1 MDPGLPQTLNTVAPT
16 QDTAMHVPPGS
27 VASHLGPPIRSYFC
41 FTTATLALCLIFA
54 VATVMVLVVRRS
66 DYIPNQPDNI
76 PLKGGNCSEDMFC
89 ILKRSPF
96 NKTWAYLQVSKHINK
111 TKLSWNEDGK
121 FQGVMYQDGN
131 LVIQSEGFLR
141 KCYQQQLGCSNQ
153 KPPFPQYTT
162 SKQPVSALC
171 YFLIIS
177 HIFPPLFISTARTAI
192 QAVNV
197 T

>member
-131 LVIQSEGFLR
+131 LVIQSEG
-141 KCYQQQLGCSNQ
+141 K
-153 KPPFPQYTT
+153 
-162 SKQPVSALC
+162 
-171 YFLIIS
+171 
-177 HIFPPLFISTARTAI
+177 
-192 QAVNV
+192 
-197 T
+197 